1 MAEANL
7 LVTFDPVHQ
16 ESAKKEIDT
25 LMKEVK
31 QEGKIIKVNEGMAQ
45 LTAKDAR
52 KVVGEL
58 LKLAKKQVSKFAY
71 TFNWWPVDKWCRAEV
86 KDMQKVIADLQKGI
100 DKKDKWKLDLAKRD
114 TTKEYPKNLIIQ
126 LTEVIDKPNV
136 DLSNPHKTIKV
147 QIIGDKAAIALI
159 TEGEALNI
167 PKLK

>member
-31 QEGKIIKVNEGMAQ
+31 QEGKIVKVNEGMAQ

-58 LKLAKKQVSKFAY
+58 LKLAKKQINKFAY
-71 TFNWWPVDKWCRAEV
+71 TFNWWPVDKWCKAEV

-114 TTKEYPKNLIIQ
+114 TTKEYPKNLVIQ

-147 QIIGDKAAIALI
+147 EIIGDKAAIALI

>member
-31 QEGKIIKVNEGMAQ
+31 HEGKIIKISEGMAQ
-45 LTAKDAR
+45 IRVKDAK
-52 KVVGEL
+52 KVVVDL
-58 LKLAKKQVSKFAY
+58 LKIAKKQIAKFNY
-71 TFNWWPVDKWCRAEV
+71 TFNWWPVDKWCKGEV
-86 KDMQKVIADLQKGI
+86 KEMQKVIAELQKGI
-100 DKKDKWKLDLAKRD
+100 DKKDKWKLDLAKRN

-147 QIIGDKAAIALI
+147 EIIGDKAAISLI
-159 TEGEALNI
+159 TEGEALNVS
-167 PKLK
+167 KLK